1 MREVI
6 RFLFIWWIAFYV
18 YIVCFCDVILKM
30 NAERIYTNVLDT
42 RMKKESRKGMVF
54 CSIINGRYFDDVRIL
69 WIEKK
74 RQAGTRWG
82 IVRIL

>member
-42 RMKKESRKGMVF
+42 
-54 CSIINGRYFDDVRIL
+54 
-69 WIEKK
+69 IE
-74 RQAGTRWG
+74 
-82 IVRIL
+82 